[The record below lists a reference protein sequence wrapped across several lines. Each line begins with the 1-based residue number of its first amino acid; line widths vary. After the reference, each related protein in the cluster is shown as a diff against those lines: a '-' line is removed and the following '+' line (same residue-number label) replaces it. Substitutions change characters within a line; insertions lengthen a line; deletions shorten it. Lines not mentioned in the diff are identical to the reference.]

1 MKEDPNE
8 IHQVVRTTDA
18 EFSIKTAVMKDQQVE
33 VTLDSNLE
41 IPVLCLL
48 FNDKGMNWDRNT
60 MIGLKIESKLYDS
73 SHEQSLN
80 FDVPSTKADYRVQCN
95 AFNNDNKGMI
105 EDGLMMKCL
114 HQLNLL

>member
-48 FNDKGMNWDRNT
+48 FNNKGMN
-60 MIGLKIESKLYDS
+60 
-73 SHEQSLN
+73 
-80 FDVPSTKADYRVQCN
+80 
-95 AFNNDNKGMI
+95 
-105 EDGLMMKCL
+105 
-114 HQLNLL
+114 